1 VHHRVSHEVNDAQ
14 SGRNQGENPVTST
27 IDTRL
32 PIIRAIAWGI
42 QAPNPH
48 NTQAWRFRPVS
59 DTAALL
65 YVDEGR
71 LLPVTD
77 PPARQIHI
85 GAGCCIETLAV
96 GMSTEGYH
104 TDVQLLPDGPHGC
117 EEIGRKPVAR
127 IELRPGS
134 TTQPDE
140 LATAIG
146 RRQTNRKPYT
156 GPLLTDSEAEHIRA
170 HVPPGTVD
178 VLTFNDPDAMQ
189 PLLDIFYR
197 ACEIEVT
204 TRRLYEETRIWFR
217 FNEQQ
222 RRAHR
227 DGLSV
232 PQLGVDGLQR
242 RLFEWMLRNG
252 DPKRWFGRLATT
264 STLRSLRQSI
274 LSGRGIVLLKTATN
288 RQIDWLY
295 AGRAFARAHLGLTQ
309 LGLTCNPNSQ
319 VLQEYPEMA
328 TLQREFNELVGVQD
342 PQKVQMAFRVGR
354 AERAYVA
361 PRRDPSD
368 FLIGSTPA
376 AA

>member
-1 VHHRVSHEVNDAQ
+1 M
-14 SGRNQGENPVTST
+14 TST
-27 IDTRL
+27 IDTQS

-42 QAPNPH
+42 HAPNPH
-48 NTQAWRFRPVS
+48 NTQAWKFRPVS
-59 DTAALL
+59 DTAALM

-104 TDVQLLPDGPHGC
+104 TDVRLLPDGPHGY
-117 EEIGRKPVAR
+117 EAIGRKPVAR
-127 IELRPGS
+127 IELHPGS
-134 TTQPDE
+134 ATQPDE
-140 LATAIG
+140 LADAIG

-156 GPLLTDSEAEHIRA
+156 GPLLTDSEAERIRA
-170 HVPPGTVD
+170 HVPPGTVEA
-178 VLTFNDPDAMQ
+178 LTFSDPDAMQ

-197 ACEIEVT
+197 AYEIEVT

-222 RRAHR
+222 RRAQR

-274 LSGRGIVLLKTATN
+274 VSARGLVLLTTPTN

-295 AGRAFARAHLGLTQ
+295 AGRAFARVHLGLTQ

-368 FLIGSTPA
+368 FVIDSTPA
-376 AA
+376 V